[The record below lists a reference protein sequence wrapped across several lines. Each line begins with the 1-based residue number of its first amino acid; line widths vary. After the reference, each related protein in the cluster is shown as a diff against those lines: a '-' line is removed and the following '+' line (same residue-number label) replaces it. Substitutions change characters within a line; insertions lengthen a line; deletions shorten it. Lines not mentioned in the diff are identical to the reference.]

1 MRAKLCKISVLVNL
15 HATGEAMEISTATL
29 AAREAALNKA
39 NVGRDILQRTQEEQE
54 EAVKTQREEI
64 PAEVR
69 KVEPDKQGGIDF
81 YA

>member
-1 MRAKLCKISVLVNL
+1 
-15 HATGEAMEISTATL
+15 MEISSATL

-39 NVGRDILQRTQEEQE
+39 NVGKDLLQRTQEEQD
-54 EAVKTQREEI
+54 EAVETQQREI

-69 KVEPDKQGGIDF
+69 KVEPEKQGRIDF

>member
-1 MRAKLCKISVLVNL
+1 
-15 HATGEAMEISTATL
+15 MEISSATL

-39 NVGRDILQRTQEEQE
+39 NVGRDILQRTQEENE

-69 KVEPDKQGGIDF
+69 KVEPDTQGGIDF

>member
-1 MRAKLCKISVLVNL
+1 
-15 HATGEAMEISTATL
+15 MEISSATL
-29 AAREAALNKA
+29 AAREAAINKA
-39 NVGRDILQRTQEEQE
+39 NVGRDILQRTQEEKE

-69 KVEPDKQGGIDF
+69 KVESDKQGGIDF

>member
-1 MRAKLCKISVLVNL
+1 
-15 HATGEAMEISTATL
+15 MEISSATL
-29 AAREAALNKA
+29 AAREAAINKA
-39 NVGRDILQRTQEEQE
+39 NVGRDILQRTQEEKE

>member
-1 MRAKLCKISVLVNL
+1 
-15 HATGEAMEISTATL
+15 MEISTATL

-54 EAVKTQREEI
+54 AAVKTQREEI
-64 PAEVR
+64 PVEVR
-69 KVEPDKQGGIDF
+69 KVESDKQGGIDF

>member
-1 MRAKLCKISVLVNL
+1 
-15 HATGEAMEISTATL
+15 MEISSATL
-29 AAREAALNKA
+29 AAREAAINRA
-39 NVGRDILQRTQEEQE
+39 NVGRDILQRTQEEKE

-69 KVEPDKQGGIDF
+69 KVEADKQGGIDF

>member
-1 MRAKLCKISVLVNL
+1 
-15 HATGEAMEISTATL
+15 MEISSATL
-29 AAREAALNKA
+29 AAREAAINKA
-39 NVGRDILQRTQEEQE
+39 NVGRDILQRTQEEEE

-69 KVEPDKQGGIDF
+69 KVESDKQGGIDF